1 VSYKQ
6 KLLTIRHGYHG
17 DTFAAMS
24 VSDPEN
30 GMHSLFSNTLIKQLF
45 ADAPMPVLNS
55 HFHGDFYRN

>member
-1 VSYKQ
+1 MKMAIQYWHAKNQPHKQ

-45 ADAPMPVLNS
+45 ATV
-55 HFHGDFYRN
+55 R